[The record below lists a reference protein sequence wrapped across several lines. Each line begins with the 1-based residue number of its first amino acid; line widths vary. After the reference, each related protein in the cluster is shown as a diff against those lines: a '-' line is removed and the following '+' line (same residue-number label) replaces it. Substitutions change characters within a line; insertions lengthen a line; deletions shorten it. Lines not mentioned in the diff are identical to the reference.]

1 MWDHDVEEHGGVT
14 DVRYEI
20 ESIVRD
26 RDPMRRIIRES
37 IRIQNARRNA
47 ENNVKDVDGK
57 VVKLMNRK
65 DEWFGIK
72 TIQVNFE
79 QE

>member
-1 MWDHDVEEHGGVT
+1 MWDHDVEVHGGVA
-14 DVRYEI
+14 DVKYEI

-37 IRIQNARRNA
+37 VRIQNARRDA
-47 ENNVKDVDGK
+47 GNNVKDIDGK